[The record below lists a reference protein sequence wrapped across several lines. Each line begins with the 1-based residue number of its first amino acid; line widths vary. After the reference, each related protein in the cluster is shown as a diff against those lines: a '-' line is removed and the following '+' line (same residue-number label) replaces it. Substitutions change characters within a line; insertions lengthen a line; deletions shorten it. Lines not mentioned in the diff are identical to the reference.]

1 MVREKQEK
9 KNTGHIKLEL
19 KNQGGFITG
28 FLTIFFIYFGSISNI
43 IMFNERGFQ
52 IPKSEW
58 TEGFLLI
65 WSYQT
70 YLRTYFIPPLV
81 LFLVCFT
88 LTYREDNPHY
98 GIKNSIWFIPLIVLV
113 SFIWYWIIFGV
124 SNDPFLFQFASW
136 QGYINLMI
144 LFAISVGG
152 AISGMRL
159 KMYFTSRTESIEA
172 DTLNTSTIY

>member
-1 MVREKQEK
+1 MVREKLGK
-9 KNTGHIKLEL
+9 KDSGHIKLVL
-19 KNQGGFITG
+19 KNQGVFITG
-28 FLTIFFIYFGSISNI
+28 FLTIFFLYFGAISNI

-70 YLRTYFIPPLV
+70 YLRAYFIPPLI
-81 LFLVCFT
+81 LFLVCFI

-98 GIKNSIWFIPLIVLV
+98 GIKNSIWFVPLIVLV
-113 SFIWYWIIFGV
+113 SFLWYWLIFGV
-124 SNDPFLFQFASW
+124 SIDPFLLQFASW
-136 QGYINLMI
+136 QGYINLII

-159 KMYFTSRTESIEA
+159 KIYVTSRRENIELEVLNPSSI
-172 DTLNTSTIY
+172 N